1 MRKALRTLVVVTAA
15 MLLVLM
21 AFTGCTKYAN
31 EQQLQALEETQA
43 AAQAAEKALAD
54 CKSETASIEGQLA
67 KQKQALEDMKK
78 EQQAVSQ
85 RLAAMGN

>member
-1 MRKALRTLVVVTAA
+1 MRKTLRTLVVVTAA

-31 EQQLQALEETQA
+31 EQQLQALEETKA

-54 CKSETASIEGQLA
+54 CKGETGNLEGQLA
-67 KQKQALEDMKK
+67 DKKQSLEDMKK
-78 EQQAVSQ
+78 EQEAVSQ
-85 RLAAMGN
+85 RLAAM

>member
-1 MRKALRTLVVVTAA
+1 MRKTLKTLVVVTAA

-31 EQQLQALEETQA
+31 EQQLQALEETKA

-54 CKSETASIEGQLA
+54 CKSETGNLEGQLA
-67 KQKQALEDMKK
+67 DKKQALEDMKK
-78 EQQAVSQ
+78 EQEAVSQ
-85 RLAAMGN
+85 RLAAM

>member
-1 MRKALRTLVVVTAA
+1 MRKTLRTLVVVTAA

-31 EQQLQALEETQA
+31 EQQLQALEETKA
-43 AAQAAEKALAD
+43 AALAAEKALAD
-54 CKSETASIEGQLA
+54 CKSETAKLEGQLA
-67 KQKQALEDMKK
+67 EKKQALEDMKK

-85 RLAAMGN
+85 RLAAMGS

>member
-31 EQQLQALEETQA
+31 EQQLQALEETKA

-54 CKSETASIEGQLA
+54 CKGETASLEGQLA
-67 KQKQALEDMKK
+67 EKKQALEDMKK
-78 EQQAVSQ
+78 EQEAVSQ
-85 RLAAMGN
+85 RLATMES

>member
-43 AAQAAEKALAD
+43 AAQAADEALAD
-54 CKSETASIEGQLA
+54 CKGETASLEGQLA
-67 KQKQALEDMKK
+67 EKKQALEDMKK
-78 EQQAVSQ
+78 EQESVSQ
-85 RLAAMGN
+85 RLAAMGS

>member
-1 MRKALRTLVVVTAA
+1 MRKTLRTLVVVTAA

-31 EQQLQALEETQA
+31 EQQLQALEETKA

-54 CKSETASIEGQLA
+54 CKSETGNLEGQLA
-67 KQKQALEDMKK
+67 DKKQALEDMKK
-78 EQQAVSQ
+78 EQEAVSQ
-85 RLAAMGN
+85 RLAAM